1 MGRRK
6 SIVQP
11 SGPASPDKE
20 RKFRFGPFRKEST
33 RNFHQMGNQ
42 ENGVGL
48 DRPIGSSSSHR
59 DLPTRSTT
67 RNESISEEPE
77 TEKPNGTVI
86 PEATP
91 EEEASSM
98 VPTPTPA
105 LVAEPDEMKPE
116 PQILPQP
123 PQTDAEGYSTRP
135 ETVDEITRVQREA
148 AGYAFSRT
156 AVLCLF

>member
-6 SIVQP
+6 SIVQS
-11 SGPASPDKE
+11 SGPASPDKD

-67 RNESISEEPE
+67 RNESISEEPPA
-77 TEKPNGTVI
+77 EKPNGNVI
-86 PEATP
+86 PEVTP

-98 VPTPTPA
+98 TFTPA
-105 LVAEPDEMKPE
+105 PGPIVESDETKPE
-116 PQILPQP
+116 PQIIPQP
-123 PQTDAEGYSTRP
+123 SQTDAEGYSTRP
-135 ETVDEITRVQREA
+135 DTVDEITRIQREA
-148 AGYAFSRT
+148 AG
-156 AVLCLF
+156 